1 MCQVKYPQVPFL
13 GSPQGVFVRHT
24 CFIPRAAHSQ
34 LTHLSRVK
42 LFAVFPSRPK
52 KNCAQ
57 TEERHM
63 EMTETPTADKGPI
76 FAFGGS
82 HGRMD
87 PGEGRIGPSERP
99 LQSLLQSRACSWGRA
114 GRKSWRVSRAEQSR
128 ASAVWGRCTAEQR
141 ETSRCQ
147 QRTNL

>member
-1 MCQVKYPQVPFL
+1 
-13 GSPQGVFVRHT
+13 
-24 CFIPRAAHSQ
+24 
-34 LTHLSRVK
+34 
-42 LFAVFPSRPK
+42 
-52 KNCAQ
+52 
-57 TEERHM
+57 M

-76 FAFGGS
+76 FALGGS

>member
-1 MCQVKYPQVPFL
+1 
-13 GSPQGVFVRHT
+13 
-24 CFIPRAAHSQ
+24 
-34 LTHLSRVK
+34 
-42 LFAVFPSRPK
+42 
-52 KNCAQ
+52 
-57 TEERHM
+57 M

-76 FAFGGS
+76 FALGGS

-128 ASAVWGRCTAEQR
+128 AEQSQCCMGPLHRRAEGNLLLPAKDKPLR
-141 ETSRCQ
+141 ITSRMPT
-147 QRTNL
+147 RK

>member
-1 MCQVKYPQVPFL
+1 
-13 GSPQGVFVRHT
+13 
-24 CFIPRAAHSQ
+24 
-34 LTHLSRVK
+34 
-42 LFAVFPSRPK
+42 
-52 KNCAQ
+52 
-57 TEERHM
+57 M

-128 ASAVWGRCTAEQR
+128 AEPHVLALHAAVCGAAD
-141 ETSRCQ
+141 TSHPAGCHADGPDLSGICHRQ
-147 QRTNL
+147 V

>member
-1 MCQVKYPQVPFL
+1 M
-13 GSPQGVFVRHT
+13 FVRHT

-34 LTHLSRVK
+34 LTHLTRVK
-42 LFAVFPSRPK
+42 LFAVFPSQPK

-57 TEERHM
+57 TEERHIQ
-63 EMTETPTADKGPI
+63 MTETPTADKGPI
-76 FAFGGS
+76 FALRGS

-114 GRKSWRVSRAEQSR
+114 GRKSWRVSRAEQSQCCMGPLHRR
-128 ASAVWGRCTAEQR
+128 AEGNLPLPAKDKPLRI
-141 ETSRCQ
+141 TSRMPT
-147 QRTNL
+147 RK